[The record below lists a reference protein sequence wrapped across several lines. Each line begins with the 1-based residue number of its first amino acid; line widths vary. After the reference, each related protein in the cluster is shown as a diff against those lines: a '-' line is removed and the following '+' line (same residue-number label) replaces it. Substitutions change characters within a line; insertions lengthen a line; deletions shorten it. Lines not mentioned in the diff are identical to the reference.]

1 MGYTF
6 TLEVS
11 EEVYKPLAR
20 AAQRSGQTLEEL
32 AVEWLVLAMHT
43 VQDDPLEEFIGGFA
57 SDLPDWTEQADA
69 YLGQALL
76 QEMRAP
82 VEASAVYA

>member
-1 MGYTF
+1 MGYTL

-11 EEVYKPLAR
+11 EEIYEPLVR
-20 AAQRSGQTLEEL
+20 AAQQNGQTLEAL
-32 AVEWLVLAMHT
+32 AIEWLVLAMHT

-57 SDLPDWTEQADA
+57 SNLPDWTEKIDT

-76 QEMRAP
+76 NEMSAP
-82 VEASAVYA
+82 VEASAVHV